1 MTAELPEDDEAKAWA
16 EVLGR
21 WEDEAA
27 HRAFLDRFR
36 DLEGLARA
44 GGRYRDVLT
53 DRPADP
59 VALRWRD
66 EVVRRATV
74 AGLASLPRIPE
85 GVPQVPRWVRPAF
98 IAFLALLVVVCGL
111 LLLRTLAASW
121 GRP

>member
-1 MTAELPEDDEAKAWA
+1 MAAELPEDDEAKGWA

-27 HRAFLDRFR
+27 HRAFLDRVR

-66 EVVRRATV
+66 EVVRRATA
-74 AGLASLPRIPE
+74 AGLASLPRTTE
-85 GVPQVPRWVRPAF
+85 GIPQVPRWVRPAF
-98 IAFLALLVVVCGL
+98 IAVLAVLVVVCGI
-111 LLLRTLAASW
+111 LLLRTLATSWAS
-121 GRP
+121 P